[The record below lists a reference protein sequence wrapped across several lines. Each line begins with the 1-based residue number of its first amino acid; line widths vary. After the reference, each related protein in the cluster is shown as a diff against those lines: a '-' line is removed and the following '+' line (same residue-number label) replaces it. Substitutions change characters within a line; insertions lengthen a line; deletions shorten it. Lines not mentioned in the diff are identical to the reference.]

1 MACSGRQPSE
11 GEEELGVIVADFDP
25 GGGGSEGVGG
35 FFQGS
40 DPGGAVVRDGDMGT
54 DPQDGSGPE

>member
-1 MACSGRQPSE
+1 M
-11 GEEELGVIVADFDP
+11 IVADFDP